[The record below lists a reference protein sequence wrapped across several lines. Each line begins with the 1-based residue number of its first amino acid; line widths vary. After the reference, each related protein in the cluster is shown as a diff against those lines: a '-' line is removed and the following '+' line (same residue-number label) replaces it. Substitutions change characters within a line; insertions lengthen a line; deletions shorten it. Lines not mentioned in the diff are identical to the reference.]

1 MFQKGNAMK
10 TSYVSTS
17 IPYVNA
23 RPHVGFALEL
33 VQADVIARWR
43 RLQDNDTFFLTGTD
57 ENAFKNVQAAA
68 SEGLSTGQLCDRNAA
83 VFRDLATALDISHD
97 AFIRSSSD
105 AHFRGASRFWLA
117 CRKEDIVLR
126 QYRGLYCV
134 GCEDFYLKRDL
145 ADGRCPVHGVEPE
158 NVEETNYFFRLSVYQ
173 KPLETLIAS
182 GKLRILPETRR
193 NEALGFIRQGLQDFS
208 ISRNRERSGGWGV
221 PVPGDASQVMYVWFD
236 ALTNYLTGP
245 GYGSNVG
252 NFERYW
258 RKCANS
264 IHVIGKDILK
274 FHAIYWPAMLLSAG
288 LPLPGTIYVHGHLTV
303 EGRKIG
309 KSLGNAVDP
318 FPLIRRFGADAL
330 RYYLL
335 RAVRSGEDGD
345 VSVARLRELYNS
357 DLANGLGNLVRRL
370 EALCE
375 RSGCGPPDT
384 RDTHVPSDVSGALDR
399 FDFAGA
405 LRAIWRRVDEINRD
419 IDAARPWE
427 LLKKQKA
434 ESLSVHLSAWIGAVL
449 DVSRVLRPFLPGTAH
464 RIESGFTKSRI
475 QKSQP
480 LFPRLT

>member
-1 MFQKGNAMK
+1 MK
-10 TSYVSTS
+10 TAYVSTS

-43 RLQDNDTFFLTGTD
+43 RLHGDDTFLLTGTD
-57 ENAFKNVQAAA
+57 ENAFKNVQAAQ
-68 SEGLSTGQLCDRNAA
+68 SEGLTPRQLCDRNAA
-83 VFRDLATALDISHD
+83 VFQDLASALDVTHNR
-97 AFIRSSSD
+97 FIRSSSD

-117 CRKEDIVLR
+117 CRKEDIVLKK
-126 QYRGLYCV
+126 YRGLYCA

-158 NVEETNYFFRLSVYQ
+158 IVEETNYFFRLSAWQ
-173 KPLETLIAS
+173 KALETLIAS
-182 GKLRILPETRR
+182 GRLRILPEARR
-193 NEALGFIRQGLQDFS
+193 NEALAFIRRGLRDFS

-221 PVPGDASQVMYVWFD
+221 PVPGDPTQVMYVWFD

-245 GYGSNVG
+245 GYGSNEENYV
-252 NFERYW
+252 RYW
-258 RKCANS
+258 ENCSAR

-274 FHAIYWPAMLLSAG
+274 FHAIYWPALLLSAG
-288 LPLPGTIYVHGHLTV
+288 LPLPGTIFVHGHLTV

-309 KSLGNAVDP
+309 KSQGNAVDP

-335 RAVRSGEDGD
+335 RAVRSWEDGD
-345 VSVARLRELYNS
+345 VSEARLRDLYNS

-375 RSGCGPPDT
+375 KSGCGPVEP
-384 RDTHVPSDVSGALDR
+384 RDSRIPQDLSAALDG

-405 LRAIWRRVDEINRD
+405 LRTIWLRIGELNRE
-419 IDAARPWE
+419 IDAARPWD
-427 LLKKQKA
+427 LLKRQKA
-434 ESLSVHLSAWIGAVL
+434 ERLSEHLLAWIACVREI
-449 DVSRVLRPFLPGTAH
+449 SIVLRPFLPCTAR
-464 RIESGFTKSRI
+464 RIETSFSKSRVK
-475 QKSQP
+475 KSQP

>member
-1 MFQKGNAMK
+1 MN
-10 TSYVSTS
+10 TTYVSTS

-33 VQADVIARWR
+33 VQADAIARWR
-43 RLQDNDTFFLTGTD
+43 RLLGDDTFFLTGTD

-68 SEGLSTGQLCDRNAA
+68 REGLNPRQFCDRNAA
-83 VFRDLATALDISHD
+83 VFLKLVEALDISSD
-97 AFIRSSSD
+97 RFIRSSSN
-105 AHFRGASRFWLA
+105 AHLRGATEFWTA
-117 CRKEDIVLR
+117 CRQEDIFLR

-158 NVEETNYFFRLSVYQ
+158 TVEETNYFFRLSAYQ
-173 KPLETLIAS
+173 KPLEALITS

-193 NEALGFIRQGLQDFS
+193 NEALGFIGQGLQDFS
-208 ISRNRERSGGWGV
+208 ISRNRDRSGGWGV
-221 PVPGDASQVMYVWFD
+221 PVPGDPAQVVYVWFD
-236 ALTNYLTGP
+236 ALTNYLTGL
-245 GYGSNVG
+245 GYGSEAG

-258 RKCANS
+258 RNCPNR

-274 FHAIYWPAMLLSAG
+274 FHAVYWPALLLSAG
-288 LPLPGTIYVHGHLTV
+288 LPLPRAIFVHGHLTV

-309 KSLGNAVDP
+309 KSLDNAVDP
-318 FPLIRRFGADAL
+318 FPLIERYGADAL

-335 RAVRSGEDGD
+335 RAVRSGGDGD
-345 VSVARLRELYNS
+345 VSEARLRQVYTT

-375 RSGCGPPDT
+375 RARYGRAETPST
-384 RDTHVPSDVSGALDR
+384 RVSPELMDALDS
-399 FDFAGA
+399 FDFAAA
-405 LRAIWRRVDEINRD
+405 LRAIWRQVAQLNRE

-427 LLKKQKA
+427 LLKQQKA
-434 ESLSVHLSAWIGAVL
+434 ERLLAHLSVWIGSVHAI
-449 DVSRVLRPFLPGTAH
+449 SRGLRPFLPRTAE
-464 RIESGFTKSRI
+464 RIETSFSKSTIR
-475 QKSQP
+475 KSQP

>member
-1 MFQKGNAMK
+1 MK

-43 RLQDNDTFFLTGTD
+43 RLHGDDTFFLTGTD
-57 ENAFKNVQAAA
+57 ENAVKNVQAAA
-68 SEGLSTGQLCDRNAA
+68 GEGLTPRQLCDRNAA
-83 VFRDLATALDISHD
+83 VFRDLARALDISHD

-105 AHFRGASRFWLA
+105 AHFRGASRFWSA
-117 CRKEDIVLR
+117 CRREDIVLK

-158 NVEETNYFFRLSVYQ
+158 SVGETNYFFRLSAYQ
-173 KPLETLIAS
+173 KQLETLIATR
-182 GKLRILPETRR
+182 KLRILPETRR
-193 NEALGFIRQGLQDFS
+193 SEALGFIRQGLQDFS
-208 ISRNRERSGGWGV
+208 ISRNRARSGGWGV

-245 GYGSNVG
+245 GYGSNVD

-288 LPLPGTIYVHGHLTV
+288 LPLPGTICVHGHLTV

-309 KSLGNAVDP
+309 KSQGNAVDP

-370 EALCE
+370 EAICE
-375 RSGCGPPDT
+375 KSGCGPSDT

-399 FDFAGA
+399 FDFAVA
-405 LRAIWRRVDEINRD
+405 LRAIWRRVDKINRD

-427 LLKKQKA
+427 LLKCQKA
-434 ESLSVHLSAWIGAVL
+434 GSLSEHLSAWIGAVL
-449 DVSRVLRPFLPGTAH
+449 DISRVLRPFLPGTAR
-464 RIESGFTKSRI
+464 RIEASFSKSRI
-475 QKSQP
+475 KKSQP

>member
-1 MFQKGNAMK
+1 MK

-33 VQADVIARWR
+33 VQADVIARRR
-43 RLQDNDTFFLTGTD
+43 RLQGDDTFLLTGTD
-57 ENAFKNVQAAA
+57 ENAFKNVQAAQ
-68 SEGLSTGQLCDRNAA
+68 SEGLTARQLCDRNAA
-83 VFRDLATALDISHD
+83 VFQDLASALDVTHNR
-97 AFIRSSSD
+97 FIRSSSD

-117 CRKEDIVLR
+117 CRKEDIELKK
-126 QYRGLYCV
+126 YRGLYCA

-158 NVEETNYFFRLSVYQ
+158 IVEETNYFFRLSAWQ
-173 KPLETLIAS
+173 KALETLIAS
-182 GKLRILPETRR
+182 GRLRILPEARR
-193 NEALGFIRQGLQDFS
+193 NEALAFIRRGLRDFS

-221 PVPGDASQVMYVWFD
+221 PVPGDPTQVMYVWFD
-236 ALTNYLTGP
+236 ALTNYLTSP
-245 GYGSNVG
+245 GYGSNEENYV
-252 NFERYW
+252 RYW
-258 RKCANS
+258 ENCSAR
-264 IHVIGKDILK
+264 IHMIGKDILK
-274 FHAIYWPAMLLSAG
+274 FHAIYWPALLLSAG
-288 LPLPGTIYVHGHLTV
+288 LPLPGTIFVHGHLTV

-309 KSLGNAVDP
+309 KSQGNAVDP

-335 RAVRSGEDGD
+335 RAVRSWEDGD
-345 VSVARLRELYNS
+345 VSEARLRDLYNA

-375 RSGCGPPDT
+375 RSGYGPSET
-384 RDTHVPSDVSGALDR
+384 RETRIPADLSAALDG

-405 LRAIWRRVDEINRD
+405 LRTIWLRIGELNRE
-419 IDAARPWE
+419 IDAARPWD
-427 LLKKQKA
+427 LLKRQKA
-434 ESLSVHLSAWIGAVL
+434 ERLTENLSAWVGSVL
-449 DVSRVLRPFLPGTAH
+449 ELSRVLRPFLPGTAK
-464 RIESGFTKSRI
+464 RIETGFSKSRI

>member
-1 MFQKGNAMK
+1 MK

-43 RLQDNDTFFLTGTD
+43 RLQGDDTYLLTGTD

-68 SEGLSTGQLCDRNAA
+68 GEGLTPRRLCDRNAA
-83 VFRDLATALDISHD
+83 VFQDLANALDISYNR
-97 AFIRSSSD
+97 FIRSSSD
-105 AHFRGASRFWLA
+105 AHFRGASLFWTA
-117 CRKEDIVLR
+117 CRREDIVLR

-134 GCEDFYLKRDL
+134 GCEDFYLKKDL
-145 ADGRCPVHGVEPE
+145 EDGRCPVHGVEPE
-158 NVEETNYFFRLSVYQ
+158 IVEETNYFFRLSAYQ
-173 KPLETLIAS
+173 KTLETLIAS

-221 PVPGDASQVMYVWFD
+221 PVPGDATQVMYVWFD

-245 GYGSNVG
+245 GYGSNAG
-252 NFERYW
+252 SFERYW
-258 RKCANS
+258 ANCPDR

-274 FHAIYWPAMLLSAG
+274 FHAIFWPALLLSAG
-288 LPLPGTIYVHGHLTV
+288 LPLPRTIFVHGHLTV

-318 FPLIRRFGADAL
+318 FPLIGRYGADAL

-345 VSVARLRELYNS
+345 VSEARIRDVYNT

-375 RSGCGPPDT
+375 RSGYGCVDT
-384 RDTHVPSDVSGALDR
+384 RDAHIPPDVSGALDR

-405 LRAIWRRVDEINRD
+405 LRAIWLRIGELNRE
-419 IDAARPWE
+419 IDAVRPWE
-427 LLKKQKA
+427 LLKRQKA
-434 ESLSVHLSAWIGAVL
+434 ERLSEHLSAWIGSVL
-449 DVSRVLRPFLPGTAH
+449 DISWVLRPFLPCTAE
-464 RIESGFTKSRI
+464 RIETGLSRSRI
-475 QKSQP
+475 RKSQP

>member
-1 MFQKGNAMK
+1 MK
-10 TSYVSTS
+10 SCYVSTS

-43 RLQDNDTFFLTGTD
+43 RLQGDDAFLLTGTD

-68 SEGLSTGQLCDRNAA
+68 NEGLTPRQLCDRNAA
-83 VFRDLATALDISHD
+83 VFQELAGALDISHSR
-97 AFIRSSSD
+97 FIRSTCD
-105 AHFRGASRFWLA
+105 VHFRGASRFWLA
-117 CRKEDIVLR
+117 CRKEDIVLK

-145 ADGRCPVHGVEPE
+145 TDGRCPVHGVELEP
-158 NVEETNYFFRLSVYQ
+158 VEETNYFFRLSAYQ
-173 KPLETLIAS
+173 KVLETLIAS

-193 NEALGFIRQGLQDFS
+193 NEALGFIRRGLRDFS

-221 PVPGDASQVMYVWFD
+221 PVPGDATQVMYVWFD
-236 ALTNYLTGP
+236 ALTNYLSGP
-245 GYGSNVG
+245 GYGSNAAS
-252 NFERYW
+252 FERFW
-258 RKCANS
+258 KNCPDR

-274 FHAIYWPAMLLSAG
+274 FHAIYWPALLLSAG
-288 LPLPGTIYVHGHLTV
+288 LPLPGTLFVHGHLTV

-309 KSLGNAVDP
+309 KSHGNAVDP
-318 FPLIRRFGADAL
+318 FPLIRQYGSDAL

-345 VSVARLRELYNS
+345 VSEARLRDLYNTE
-357 DLANGLGNLVRRL
+357 LANGLGNLVRRL
-370 EALCE
+370 ESLCE
-375 RSGCGPPDT
+375 RSGHGPVET
-384 RDTHVPSDVSGALDR
+384 RDTRIPPDVSAALDR

-405 LRAIWRRVDEINRD
+405 LRAIWVRIGKLNRE

-427 LLKKQKA
+427 LLKKQKS
-434 ESLSVHLSAWIGAVL
+434 ERLNEHLSAWIGSVL
-449 DVSRVLRPFLPGTAH
+449 GISRGLRPFLPGTAC
-464 RIESGFTKSRI
+464 RIETGFSKSRI

-480 LFPRLT
+480 LFPRLA

>member
-1 MFQKGNAMK
+1 MK

-57 ENAFKNVQAAA
+57 ENAFKNVQAAV

-83 VFRDLATALDISHD
+83 VFRDLARALDISHD

-126 QYRGLYCV
+126 KYRGLYCV

-145 ADGRCPVHGVEPE
+145 ANGRCPVHGVVPE
-158 NVEETNYFFRLSVYQ
+158 NVAETNYFFRLSAYQ

-221 PVPGDASQVMYVWFD
+221 PVPGDASQVIYVWFD

-245 GYGSNVG
+245 GYGSNVD

-258 RKCANS
+258 RKCANCV
-264 IHVIGKDILK
+264 HVIGKDILK

-309 KSLGNAVDP
+309 KSQGNAVDP

-370 EALCE
+370 ESLCE
-375 RSGCGPPDT
+375 RSVCGPPDT
-384 RDTHVPSDVSGALDR
+384 RETHVPSDVSGALDR

-427 LLKKQKA
+427 LLNDQKA
-434 ESLSVHLSAWIGAVL
+434 ESLSEHLSAWIGAVL
-449 DVSRVLRPFLPGTAH
+449 DVSRVLRPFLPGTAR
-464 RIESGFTKSRI
+464 RIEASFSKSQI
-475 QKSQP
+475 KKSQP

>member
-1 MFQKGNAMK
+1 MK
-10 TSYVSTS
+10 TAYVSTS

-43 RLQDNDTFFLTGTD
+43 RLQGDDAFLLTGTD
-57 ENAFKNVQAAA
+57 ENAFKNVKAAE
-68 SEGLSTGQLCDRNAA
+68 SEGLTPRQLCDRNAA
-83 VFRDLATALDISHD
+83 VFQGLADALDISYKS
-97 AFIRSSSD
+97 FIRSSSTE
-105 AHFRGASRFWLA
+105 HFRGASRFWTA
-117 CRKEDIVLR
+117 CRKADIV
-126 QYRGLYCV
+126 QKKYRGLYCV

-145 ADGRCPVHGVEPE
+145 TNGRCPVHGVEPE
-158 NVEETNYFFRLSVYQ
+158 IVEETNYFFRLSAYQ
-173 KPLETLIAS
+173 KALETLIVS
-182 GKLRILPETRR
+182 GRLRILPETRR
-193 NEALGFIRQGLQDFS
+193 NEALGFIRLGLRDFS

-221 PVPGDASQVMYVWFD
+221 PVPGDPTQVMYVWFD

-245 GYGSNVG
+245 GYGSNEG

-258 RKCANS
+258 ENCSHR

-274 FHAIYWPAMLLSAG
+274 FHAICWPALLLSAG
-288 LPLPGTIYVHGHLTV
+288 LPLPRTIFVHGHLTV

-309 KSLGNAVDP
+309 KSQGNAVDP
-318 FPLIRRFGADAL
+318 FPLIRRYGADAL

-345 VSVARLRELYNS
+345 VSESRLRDLYNA

-375 RSGCGPPDT
+375 RSGHGPVDSCDTRIPPDL
-384 RDTHVPSDVSGALDR
+384 SGALDR
-399 FDFAGA
+399 SDFAGA
-405 LRAIWRRVDEINRD
+405 LRTIWQQVGKLNRE

-427 LLKKQKA
+427 RLKREKA
-434 ESLSVHLSAWIGAVL
+434 GRLSEHLTAWVGSVL
-449 DVSRVLRPFLPGTAH
+449 EISRVLRPFLPGTAN
-464 RIESGFTKSRI
+464 RIETGFSKSRI